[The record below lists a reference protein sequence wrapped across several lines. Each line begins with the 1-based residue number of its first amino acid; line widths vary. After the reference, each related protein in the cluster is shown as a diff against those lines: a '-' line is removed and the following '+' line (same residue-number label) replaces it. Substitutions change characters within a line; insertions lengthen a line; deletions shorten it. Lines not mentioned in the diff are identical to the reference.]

1 MNESLREDRAELESK
16 MDLALEKFF
25 NNVLEC
31 ILVDENSDVFRL

>member
-1 MNESLREDRAELESK
+1 MNYSQKEERVNTETS

-31 ILVDENSDVFRL
+31 IVVDEKVFKL